1 MLNAVEE
8 LCQET
13 REMDAD
19 RLFHTA
25 QNPGIER
32 FWIWNPNRDLGF
44 LPTCWRGI
52 HFLGEKSV
60 HAGGRSKA
68 EVAWKGLLCPRTY
81 RKRKTEWFLSYTG
94 RWAQSWWENGCVKL
108 WGQGLFGSCA
118 TDQYLSLLLF
128 FLNANIIQFFL
139 TEMFFLLLFVIIQHL
154 AFHLTWKGWPN
165 ALVKESFAWSSDFI
179 AL

>member
-81 RKRKTEWFLSYTG
+81 RKRKKRMISELHGQMGSELMRERLCEVVRTRSLWVLCHRSVFIIIIILFECKHNTVFPHWNVFLIIICYHPAFGFPSNMERLTQCTG
-94 RWAQSWWENGCVKL
+94 
-108 WGQGLFGSCA
+108 
-118 TDQYLSLLLF
+118 
-128 FLNANIIQFFL
+128 
-139 TEMFFLLLFVIIQHL
+139 
-154 AFHLTWKGWPN
+154 
-165 ALVKESFAWSSDFI
+165 
-179 AL
+179 

>member
-1 MLNAVEE
+1 MLNAAEE

-13 REMDAD
+13 LRWTQIGCFTLLRIPESNAS
-19 RLFHTA
+19 
-25 QNPGIER
+25 
-32 FWIWNPNRDLGF
+32 GF
-44 LPTCWRGI
+44 GTQRGI
-52 HFLGEKSV
+52 WVSFRLAEGAFISLEKNL

-68 EVAWKGLLCPRTY
+68 EVAWKGILCPRTY
-81 RKRKTEWFLSYTG
+81 RKRKKEWFLSYTG

-118 TDQYLSLLLF
+118 TDQYLSSLLCLHSKR
-128 FLNANIIQFFL
+128 IQFFL